1 MKAVVSKSDL
11 VAMIGKIQSI
21 VASKPAIPILANILI
36 EAMDDQVI
44 VSATDLMVSMRCFME
59 AKVIEEGSIS
69 LPGKKFFHLIRELTS
84 PQIKISA
91 STSEIAEITTGT
103 SVFKINGMNKAEFP
117 QLPDMSGS
125 PEVTIPSSV
134 LKEML
139 SKTAFSAAREDS
151 RYMLNGVQFTI
162 ADQKVSFI
170 GTDGKR
176 LAKSTTTCNAEN
188 QIRGQYVIPLKAVE
202 EMIKN
207 LDDSDAPVSLSLAPD
222 KISLETGSQTLITKL
237 LSGQFPDVERVI
249 PSNLAYQFSIHRE
262 ELMALLRQI
271 SLFTSESSCS
281 VRFSFET
288 GQLHLSATSSDV
300 GEGRVSMPVDF
311 AGPRF
316 DIAFNPYYL
325 LDILRHTKDETFR
338 IGLND
343 SHNPGLITDSTNALF
358 VIMPMRLN
366 DAPAQKTAE
375 VAVPQL
381 G

>member
-11 VAMIGKIQSI
+11 VAMIGRIQSI
-21 VASKPAIPILANILI
+21 ISSKPAIPILANILI

-44 VSATDLMVSMRCFME
+44 VSATDLTVSMRCFIE
-59 AKVIEEGSIS
+59 AKVIEEGAIA

-103 SVFKINGMNKAEFP
+103 SLFKINGMNKAQFP
-117 QLPDMSGS
+117 QLPDLNSA
-125 PEVTIPSSV
+125 PEVTLPASV

-139 SKTAFSAAREDS
+139 SKTAFSAAKEDS
-151 RYMLNGVQFTI
+151 RYMLNGIQCTI
-162 ADQKVSFI
+162 GDQKASFI

-176 LAKSTTTCNAEN
+176 LAKAVTACGAES
-188 QIRGQYVIPLKAVE
+188 QVRGQYVIPLKAVE
-202 EMIKN
+202 EMIKI
-207 LDDSDAPVSLSLAPD
+207 LEGSDLSVSLSLAPD
-222 KISLETGSQTLITKL
+222 KIALETGSQTLITKL

-249 PSNLAYQFSIHRE
+249 PVTLAHQFSIHRE
-262 ELMALLRQI
+262 ELMTLLRQI
-271 SLFTSESSCS
+271 ALFTSESSSS

-288 GQLHLSATSSDV
+288 GQLHLAATSGEI
-300 GEGRVSMPVDF
+300 GEGKVSMPVDF
-311 AGPRF
+311 AGSHF

-325 LDILRHTKDETFR
+325 LDILRHTKDETVR

-343 SHNPGLITDSTNALF
+343 SHSPGLITDSSNALF

-366 DAPAQKTAE
+366 EVSAQPMAE
-375 VAVPQL
+375 AALP
-381 G
+381 